1 MDSVPGG
8 GTITRLAFLG
18 WALVAVGCGAAR
30 SEGPWPAPAT
40 HSERSTPAPVTHGGA
55 RIPDTCSPHPKVVE
69 IREADPAANRELH
82 DRMRSLF
89 VASVVGPDTTILLG
103 PDVVLDFSTAPDS
116 ETRLR
121 IGRCVT
127 IKSVASFDRQP
138 NRQARSSVSPGPVLK
153 FGPHRSGRRAFL
165 VVACKA
171 GDPLPRDHVR
181 ISGFRLFGPRFGQ
194 QSVGDVGIR
203 IAGCVDVEI
212 SNMEIAGWGGAGIK
226 VEDGAK
232 EDFIAQDLAE
242 PGQLR
247 KRRGAC
253 REPPSRGPRGRIG
266 NPSQV
271 RIVNNFIHHNQH
283 PRTTLDGRA
292 LGYGVVVGPGAWAQI
307 DRNLFSH
314 NRHAIAANG
323 TMGGYQATN
332 NLVLRYGGVH
342 YREIFTVHTHAFDI
356 HGTGVNGFGGFAGSW
371 TLFAYNAFQYRAGAA
386 ISVRGSP
393 RCGIEISH
401 NIFAHPGLEDDRG
414 DDAVKLHDRKDLE
427 VVRLG
432 PANAMGIDTYG
443 QYGVCDFN
451 GDNVDDLFL
460 PTGVSWWFS
469 GGGEFPWRFLARRSQ
484 RLDQVRLGY
493 FDADDK
499 CDVLAERGGRWVIAS
514 GGTGDWQPIGDRF
527 APLAEV
533 QFGRF
538 AASDRDHRRRA
549 SLRATHAFWRTPTG
563 QWRIAPLS
571 GPDQGWKDI
580 SRSSVPMSE
589 LRFGD
594 FDGDGATDV
603 LSVQGG
609 RWAISSA
616 GAGRW
621 RNLNPRLGDDV
632 RGLYIADIDES
643 GIDDLLRVQY
653 EAPAASTSFR
663 ETYEWQVSYDGRTA
677 WKPLKKYSW
686 STRGRIAQPAPMFA
700 GRFGKG
706 PGDAVLT
713 IDRKGIGRFHG
724 PAATRAGGGADWV
737 SRFAY

>member
-1 MDSVPGG
+1 MNSVPGAD
-8 GTITRLAFLG
+8 TMTRLAFLG
-18 WALVAVGCGAAR
+18 WALVAVGCVAAR
-30 SEGPWPAPAT
+30 SEGPRPAPATYSEGPRPAPAT
-40 HSERSTPAPVTHGGA
+40 HGRA
-55 RIPDTCSPHPKVVE
+55 RIPDTCSTHPRVVE
-69 IREADPAANRELH
+69 IREADPAANPEQH

-89 VASVVGPDTTILLG
+89 VASVVEPDTTILLG

-116 ETRLR
+116 ETRLS

-138 NRQARSSVSPGPVLK
+138 VRQARSSVSAGPVLK
-153 FGPHRSGRRAFL
+153 FGPHRSGRRSFL
-165 VVACKA
+165 EVVCKA
-171 GDPLPRDHVR
+171 GDPLPNDHVR

-194 QSVGDVGIR
+194 QSVADVGIK
-203 IAGCVDVEI
+203 IAGCVDVEV
-212 SNMEIAGWGGAGIK
+212 SNMEIAGWGAAGIR

-232 EDFIAQDLAE
+232 EDFIGHELAE
-242 PGQLR
+242 PGRLR

-253 REPPSRGPRGRIG
+253 REPPSRGARGRIG

-283 PRTTLDGRA
+283 PRTTLDITA
-292 LGYGVVVGPGAWAQI
+292 LGYGVVVGQGAWAQI

-323 TMGGYQATN
+323 TMGGYQATD

-342 YREIFTVHTHAFDI
+342 YRDAFTVYTHAFDI
-356 HGTGVNGFGGFAGSW
+356 HGTGYNGFGGIAGSR
-371 TLFAYNAFQYRAGAA
+371 TMFAYNAFQYRSGPA
-386 ISVRGSP
+386 IRVRGTP
-393 RCGIEISH
+393 LCGIEISH
-401 NIFAHPGLEDDRG
+401 NIFAHRRLEDDRG
-414 DDAVKLHDRKDLE
+414 DDAVRLRDRKHRD

-432 PANAMGIDTYG
+432 PANSLGIDTYG
-443 QYGVCDFN
+443 QYGRCDFN
-451 GDNVDDLFL
+451 GDAIDDLFL
-460 PTGVSWWFS
+460 ATGVSWWFS

-514 GGTGDWQPIGDRF
+514 GGKGDWQPIGDRF
-527 APLAEV
+527 APLAQV

-538 AASDRDHRRRA
+538 DAGDRDRRPGTT
-549 SLRATHAFWRTPTG
+549 LRTTHAFWRTPSG

-571 GPDQGWKDI
+571 GPDQGWEDAAK
-580 SRSSVPMSE
+580 SSLPMSE

-603 LSVQGG
+603 LSVQDG

-621 RNLNPRLGDDV
+621 RNLNPRLGDEV
-632 RGLYIADIDES
+632 RGLYIADIDAN
-643 GIDDLLRVQY
+643 GIDDLLRVKY
-653 EAPAASTSFR
+653 EAPSASTSSR

-677 WKPLKKYSW
+677 WRPLKKYSW
-686 STRGRIAQPAPMFA
+686 SSPGGTAPPAPVFA
-700 GRFGKG
+700 GRFGKA

-713 IDRKGIGRFHG
+713 IDGKGIGHFHG
-724 PAATRAGGGADWV
+724 PAERRAGDAADWV